1 MQDDDISVLMAVP
14 TMYTYLVMAYD
25 RAPPPEQARLR
36 AAAAKLRLA
45 VSGSAAAPVALLQRW
60 REISGQTLL
69 ERYGMTET
77 GMILSN
83 PYEVRP
89 PTGWRGG

>member
-1 MQDDDISVLMAVP
+1 MAVP
-14 TMYTYLVMAYD
+14 TMYSYLLQHYQDHMTQQQQ
-25 RAPPPEQARLR
+25 QAAR
-36 AAAAKLRLA
+36 AAAQSLRLT
-45 VSGSAAAPVALLQRW
+45 VSGSAACPVVIMDKW

-83 PYEVRP
+83 PYKVKL
-89 PTGWRGG
+89 GFGVLA